1 MDRIESLIGELTL
14 EEKVSI
20 LSGSSAWHTT
30 AVPRLNIPRVK
41 MTDGPIGARGDSISG
56 ATSACFPSASC
67 LSSSWDKEN
76 IENIARAIGIEAK
89 SKDADVLLGPTIN
102 LHRHP
107 LGGRHFEN
115 YSEDPFLVGKLATAY
130 VKGVQSKNVSACLK
144 HFIANDTE
152 FERHTVSSNVDERT
166 LREVYLLPFEM
177 GVIEGKSKSVMS
189 AYNKLNNI
197 YCSSHKELLVDILKN
212 EWGFD
217 GYVVSDWGAALET
230 IENANGGLDLE
241 MPGPGN
247 TWGEKLLIA
256 ISEGLV
262 KEEIINDS
270 DQEDEFQLYYQDDED
285 FVDLCK
291 GPHLPNL
298 NFIGAYKLT
307 TISGAYWKGDSS
319 NTMLTRIY
327 GTAWSNEK
335 DLNEHLNNIEEAQ
348 KRDHRKLGKEMD
360 LFHFQDE
367 APGMVFWH
375 PNGWSIYRN
384 LRNFVRKR
392 LQENDYIEVN
402 TPQVIDRKL
411 WEASGHWDKY
421 RENMFI
427 TEVDEEHANEK
438 RVNALKPMNCPGH
451 VQIYN
456 QGIKSYK
463 DLPLKYAEFGLC
475 HRYEP
480 SGTMHGLMRVRAF
493 TQDDGHILCTEDQIE
508 SETGLFIEF
517 LSNLYADLGFKDF
530 DIKLST
536 RPEMRVGSD
545 EIWDKAEE
553 ALEVA
558 IKNLGYPYRIDEGDG
573 AFYGPKLDFVLTDA
587 IGREWQC
594 GTFQLDFN
602 LAERLDATYIGEDG
616 KKHIP
621 VMIHRAVLGSFERF
635 IGILIE
641 NYAGKLP
648 FWLTP
653 QQVVI
658 ASIVSDANDYAL
670 EIQQSLKDNKIRCEV
685 DLRNEKISY
694 KVREHSTKKV
704 PIILA
709 IGKKEMADKTV
720 SLRRIGSKESSVLS
734 LDDAIKDITKESRA

>member
-1 MDRIESLIGELTL
+1 MPMKITLPDKSSRELPAESTGYDLAKDIGPGLAKSAVAVEVNGIQKDLNDVL
-14 EEKVSI
+14 EDKSTVSI
-20 LSGSSAWHTT
+20 ITIDSKEGVDIMRHTLT
-30 AVPRLNIPRVK
+30 AQVLAKAVK
-41 MTDGPIGARGDSISG
+41 NLYPESK
-56 ATSACFPSASC
+56 
-67 LSSSWDKEN
+67 L
-76 IENIARAIGIEAK
+76 AI
-89 SKDADVLLGPTIN
+89 GPTI
-102 LHRHP
+102 
-107 LGGRHFEN
+107 EN
-115 YSEDPFLVGKLATAY
+115 GFYYDVE
-130 VKGVQSKNVSACLK
+130 
-144 HFIANDTE
+144 
-152 FERHTVSSNVDERT
+152 
-166 LREVYLLPFEM
+166 
-177 GVIEGKSKSVMS
+177 
-189 AYNKLNNI
+189 
-197 YCSSHKELLVDILKN
+197 CS
-212 EWGFD
+212 
-217 GYVVSDWGAALET
+217 ET
-230 IENANGGLDLE
+230 ISIDDLE
-241 MPGPGN
+241 KIESQMHKIIKSESSI
-247 TWGEKLLIA
+247 TKKLVSKKDAVKVFDSLGESYK
-256 ISEGLV
+256 
-262 KEEIINDS
+262 KEIINES
-270 DQEDEFQLYYQDDED
+270 DQEDDFQLYYQEDD
-285 FVDLCK
+285 FVDLCR
-291 GPHLPNL
+291 GPHLPSL
-298 NFIGAYKLT
+298 SFIGSFKLT
-307 TISGAYWKGDSS
+307 KVSGAYWKGDAK
-319 NTMLTRIY
+319 NKMLTRIY
-327 GTAWSNEK
+327 GTAWNTDK
-335 DLNEHLNNIEEAQ
+335 DLNKHLNTLEEAE

-375 PNGWSIYRN
+375 PDGWTIYRN
-384 LRNFVRKR
+384 LRNFVRSR
-392 LQENDYIEVN
+392 LQDSGYIEVN

-438 RVNALKPMNCPGH
+438 RINALKPMNCPGH

-493 TQDDGHILCTEDQIE
+493 TQDDGHIFCTENQIE

-517 LSNLYADLGFKDF
+517 LSNLYADLGFKEF

-536 RPEMRVGSD
+536 RPEMRVGTD
-545 EIWDKAEE
+545 EIWDKAEA
-553 ALEVA
+553 ALEAA

-602 LAERLDATYIGEDG
+602 LAERLDAQYVGEDG
-616 KKHIP
+616 KKHNP

-648 FWLTP
+648 FWLAP

-658 ASIVSDANDYAL
+658 ASIISDVNDYSV
-670 EIQQSLKDNKIRCEV
+670 EIMDLLKKQGIRAEV

-694 KVREHSTKKV
+694 KVREHSSKKV

-709 IGKKEMADKTV
+709 IGKNEMNDRTV
-720 SLRRIGSKESSVLS
+720 SIRRIGSKDTNVLK
-734 LDDAIKDITKESRA
+734 LDEAVNEIVKESKI

>member
-1 MDRIESLIGELTL
+1 MKLTL
-14 EEKVSI
+14 PDNNIRELPE
-20 LSGSSAWHTT
+20 GSSGYDLAKDIGSGLAKA
-30 AVPRLNIPRVK
+30 AVAVIVNGKQQDLHDVINR
-41 MTDGPIGARGDSISG
+41 DCSISIITIDSDEG
-56 ATSACFPSASC
+56 QEIMRHTLTAQVLAKALKNLYPKCK
-67 LSSSWDKEN
+67 L
-76 IENIARAIGIEAK
+76 AI
-89 SKDADVLLGPTIN
+89 GPTIDN
-102 LHRHP
+102 GFYYDVEWSDTISVDDL
-107 LGGRHFEN
+107 EKIE
-115 YSEDPFLVGKLATAY
+115 SEMHEIL
-130 VKGVQSKNVSACLK
+130 
-144 HFIANDTE
+144 
-152 FERHTVSSNVDERT
+152 
-166 LREVYLLPFEM
+166 
-177 GVIEGKSKSVMS
+177 KSKSS
-189 AYNKLNNI
+189 ITK
-197 YCSSHKELLVDILKN
+197 
-212 EWGFD
+212 
-217 GYVVSDWGAALET
+217 
-230 IENANGGLDLE
+230 
-241 MPGPGN
+241 
-247 TWGEKLLIA
+247 KLLSKKDA
-256 ISEGLV
+256 LKLFKSLDEPY
-262 KEEIINDS
+262 KQEIINES
-270 DQEDEFQLYYQDDED
+270 NQENEFQVYYQDKNN

-291 GPHLPNL
+291 GPHLPSL
-298 NFIGAYKLT
+298 SLIGPFKLT
-307 TISGAYWKGDSS
+307 KVSGAYWKGDSR
-319 NTMLTRIY
+319 NKMLTRIY
-327 GTAWSNEK
+327 GTAWNSEK
-335 DLNEHLNNIEEAQ
+335 NLNSYLNDLEEAE

-375 PNGWSIYRN
+375 PDGWTIYRN
-384 LRNFVRKR
+384 LRNFVRNR
-392 LQENDYIEVN
+392 LQKNNYIEVN

-493 TQDDGHILCTEDQIE
+493 TQDDGHIFCTEDQIE

-517 LSNLYADLGFKDF
+517 LSDLYADLGFKEF

-545 EIWDKAEE
+545 EIWDKAED
-553 ALEVA
+553 ALEAA

-602 LAERLDATYIGEDG
+602 LAERLDAKYVGEDG
-616 KKHIP
+616 KKHTP

-648 FWLTP
+648 FWLAP
-653 QQVVI
+653 QQVVV
-658 ASIVSDANDYAL
+658 ASIISEVNDYSIEVL
-670 EIQQSLKDNKIRCEV
+670 DLLKKEGIRAKV

-694 KVREHSTKKV
+694 KVREHSSKKV

-709 IGKKEMADKTV
+709 IGNNEKNDRTV
-720 SLRRIGSKESSVLS
+720 SIRRIGSKETNILK
-734 LDDAIKDITKESRA
+734 LDNAIKEIINENKI